1 MLIVGL
7 MSGTS
12 LDGIDACLAEVHGVG
27 DRLRYQVRHFL
38 TLPFPADLRA
48 RVLAQMD
55 PAQSRLDAL
64 AALNVELGEAFASAV
79 SACLEGA
86 GVPLDALDAIG
97 SHGQTMW
104 HQPSGKWPCTLQLGE
119 PAVIAVRTGV
129 TTVAN
134 FRPSDVA
141 LGGQGAPLV
150 PYVDWV
156 LFGRRGRPVAL
167 QNLGGIGNV
176 TYLKGDGGPEGL
188 IAFDT
193 GPGNMVIDALTARAT
208 DGALSYDRDGR
219 LAASGRVDEALL
231 AALLAE
237 DDFLPLAPAKSTGRE
252 RYGAAYAEAL
262 WERGTALGLS
272 GSDLIATATAF
283 TAATVADQY
292 RRFLPEVAEVLVS
305 GGGARNPQLMAQ
317 LAERLA
323 PASVRGLA
331 AAGVDPD
338 AKEALAFAILAHQTL
353 VGQPN
358 VLSAATGARESWV
371 LGQIVPGRNFARV
384 VLAARPPEAAS
395 EAATEAENPQSAG
408 LDTLGVAEA
417 VAVMHGQ
424 DYDAVRAV
432 GQATGA
438 IARAVSAIAEAF
450 RSGGRLFYVGA
461 GTSGRLG
468 VLDASECPPTF
479 SSPPEQVQGLIA
491 GGDFALRHAVEGAE
505 DDAVSG
511 AADLMAR
518 AVTSRDVV
526 VGISANGGAPYVR
539 GALEAARAAGATTAL
554 LTCNPLARGAFVP
567 DIAIVMPVGPEI
579 VAGSTRLKAG
589 TATKLALN
597 MLSTLAMVQVGKV
610 HDNLM
615 VDVTISNRKLA
626 VRARR
631 LVERLTGLAPERA
644 SALLDSA
651 AGRVKVAVVM
661 HHQSVSAED
670 ADAMLAS
677 SRGVL
682 RAWLKADSDA
692 PPT

>member
-27 DRLRYQVRHFL
+27 DRLRVTVRHFL
-38 TLPFPADLRA
+38 TAPLPPELRA
-48 RVLAQMD
+48 RLLAQLNPD
-55 PAQSRLDAL
+55 TSRLDAL
-64 AALNVELGEAFASAV
+64 AALNVELAEVFAAAAIACCEA
-79 SACLEGA
+79 A
-86 GVPLDALDAIG
+86 GLSLSELDAIG

-104 HQPSGKWPCTLQLGE
+104 HAPSGKWPSTLQLGE
-119 PAVIAVRTGV
+119 PVVIAARTGV
-129 TTVAN
+129 TTVGN
-134 FRPSDVA
+134 FRPADVA

-150 PYVDWV
+150 PYVDTV
-156 LFGRRGRPVAL
+156 LFGRRGHAVAL

-176 TYLKGDGGPEGL
+176 TYMRGDGTAEGL

-193 GPGNMVIDALTARAT
+193 GPGNMVIDAMAAYAT
-208 DGALSYDRDGR
+208 GGAQTYDLDGR
-219 LAASGRVDEALL
+219 LAASGRVDAELL

-237 DDFLPLAPAKSTGRE
+237 DDFLAAPPPKSTGRE
-252 RYGAAYAEAL
+252 RYGAAFSEAL
-262 WERGTALGLS
+262 WARGQARGLS
-272 GSDLIATATAF
+272 GADMVATATAW

-292 RRFLPEVAEVLVS
+292 QRFLPPVAEVLVS
-305 GGGARNPQLMAQ
+305 GGGARNPALMAE

-323 PASVRGLA
+323 PVPVRDLSA
-331 AAGVDPD
+331 TGVDPD

-358 VLSAATGARESWV
+358 VLIQATGAREPWV
-371 LGQIVPGRNFARV
+371 LGQIAPGRNFRRV
-384 VLAARPPEAAS
+384 VLAAGAMPA
-395 EAATEAENPQSAG
+395 AATEAVNPLSTG
-408 LDTLGVAEA
+408 LDMLSPAEA
-417 VAVMHGQ
+417 VAVMHAQ

-432 GQATGA
+432 GMAQAD

-450 RSGGRLFYVGA
+450 RAGGRLFYVGA

-479 SSPPEQVQGLIA
+479 SSPPDQVQGLIA
-491 GGDFALRHAVEGAE
+491 GGDHALRHPVEGAE
-505 DDAVSG
+505 DDAEAG
-511 AADLMAR
+511 AAAIRER
-518 AVTSRDVV
+518 AVGPRDVV

-539 GALEAARAAGATTAL
+539 GALEAARAAGATTSL
-554 LTCNPLARGAFVP
+554 LTCNPLAPGAFEP

-597 MLSTLAMVQVGKV
+597 MLSTLSMVRIGKV

-631 LVERLTGLAPERA
+631 LVERLTGLGPDAAET
-644 SALLDSA
+644 LLASA

-661 HHQSVSAED
+661 HHQAVGAED
-670 ADAMLAS
+670 ARRKLEES
-677 SRGVL
+677 HGVL
-682 RAWLKADSDA
+682 RAWLTAADS
-692 PPT
+692 

>member
-27 DRLRYQVRHFL
+27 DRLRFAVRHFL
-38 TLPFPADLRA
+38 TAPLSAELRA
-48 RVLAQMD
+48 RVLAQLN
-55 PAQSRLDAL
+55 PESSRIDAL
-64 AALNVELGEAFASAV
+64 AALNVELAEAFAAAAI
-79 SACLEGA
+79 ACCEAA
-86 GVPLDALDAIG
+86 GVPLSELDAIG

-104 HQPSGKWPCTLQLGE
+104 HAPTGPWPSTLQLGE
-119 PAVIAVRTGV
+119 PSVIAARTGV
-129 TTVAN
+129 TTVGN
-134 FRPSDVA
+134 FRPADVA

-150 PYVDWV
+150 PYVDTV
-156 LFGRRGRPVAL
+156 LFGRRGHAVAL

-176 TYLKGDGGPEGL
+176 TWLSGDGSAEGL
-188 IAFDT
+188 VAFDT
-193 GPGNMVIDALTARAT
+193 GPGNMVIDAMAAYAT
-208 DGALSYDRDGR
+208 NGALTYDIDGR
-219 LAASGRVDEALL
+219 LAAAGRVDADLLSALL
-231 AALLAE
+231 AD
-237 DDFLPLAPAKSTGRE
+237 DDFLPAPPPKSTGRE
-252 RYGAAYAEAL
+252 RYGAAFSEAL
-262 WERGTALGLS
+262 WARGAARGLS
-272 GSDLIATATAF
+272 GADMVATATAW

-292 RRFLPEVAEVLVS
+292 KRFLPLVAEVLVS
-305 GGGARNPQLMAQ
+305 GGGARNPALMAG

-323 PASVRGLA
+323 PVPVRDLS

-358 VLSAATGARESWV
+358 VLSRATGAREPWV
-371 LGQIVPGRNFARV
+371 LGQIAPGRNFRRV
-384 VLAARPPEAAS
+384 VLAAGATPA
-395 EAATEAENPQSAG
+395 AATEAVNPLSAG
-408 LDTLGVAEA
+408 LDTLSVAEA
-417 VAVMHGQ
+417 VAVMHAQ

-432 GQATGA
+432 GVAQAD
-438 IARAVSAIAEAF
+438 IARAVAAIAEAF
-450 RSGGRLFYVGA
+450 RAGGRLFYVGA

-491 GGDFALRHAVEGAE
+491 GGDHALRHPVEGAE
-505 DDAVSG
+505 DDAEAG
-511 AADLMAR
+511 AAAIRER
-518 AVTSRDVV
+518 AVGARDVV

-554 LTCNPLARGAFVP
+554 LTCNPVAPGAFQP

-631 LVERLTGLAPERA
+631 LVERLTGLGPDAAE
-644 SALLDSA
+644 ALLTA
-651 AGRVKVAVVM
+651 ASGRVKVAVVM
-661 HHQSVSAED
+661 HHQAVGAGEALRKLD
-670 ADAMLAS
+670 E

-682 RAWLKADSDA
+682 RPWLVGAD
-692 PPT
+692 T